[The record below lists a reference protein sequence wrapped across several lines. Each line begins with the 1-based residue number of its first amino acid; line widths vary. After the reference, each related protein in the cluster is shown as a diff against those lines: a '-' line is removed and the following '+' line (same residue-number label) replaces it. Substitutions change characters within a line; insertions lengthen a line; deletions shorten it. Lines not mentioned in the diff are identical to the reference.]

1 MDNGFRPPGEIHM
14 SSTTETPPQVN
25 LSYNENIGSET
36 VTHHLTLY
44 RASAAGALVF
54 DAGTVQWS
62 WGLNSNHDGDQVAT
76 GTAMQQATVN
86 LLADMGAAPGSLV
99 SGLTYAPEPADTTAP
114 TSSITSPSAGASYR
128 KRQHGYYR
136 RDRHRL
142 WRWSRGGRRDIHG
155 WRLYLASGDHD
166 VRCGL

>member
-1 MDNGFRPPGEIHM
+1 M

-25 LSYNENIGSET
+25 LTYNEDIGPET

-44 RASAAGALVF
+44 RASSGALVF

-62 WGLNSNHDGDQVAT
+62 WGLNANHDGDQVAT
-76 GTAMQQATVN
+76 NTAMQQATVN

-114 TSSITSPSAGASYR
+114 TSSITSPSAGATIANGSTVTD
-128 KRQHGYYR
+128 Q

-166 VRCGL
+166 VRCGH